1 MCLETGENENCL
13 ETGEH
18 EKCLETGENEKCLET
33 RENEKCLDTGK
44 IQHFPLRAERRRRE
58 ARGEMFATPGLVTTQ
73 RSSFCKCLKS
83 SPRNFFVALDCR
95 IICIFKKV

>member
-44 IQHFPLRAERRRRE
+44 IQHFPLRAERRRER
-58 ARGEMFATPGLVTTQ
+58 
-73 RSSFCKCLKS
+73 CLQLPDW
-83 SPRNFFVALDCR
+83 SPPNDPVFVN
-95 IICIFKKV
+95 V